1 MNKFI
6 AILFVS
12 LVSWGHSQVKERQ
25 PDSIE
30 FLELNPEDEKNYL
43 ADKLVLEK
51 IWEKLK
57 SGKKYADLTAAEQEI
72 LDNQVESEESY
83 WDIIGGGCSWYCA
96 GGPKEVSASSFLK
109 AQGDNDYSPENA
121 HDLNY
126 EYAWAEGVAGDG
138 IGEYLLY
145 TFEGASPRI
154 TEIKVVNGYVKSETA
169 YKNNSRVKKLKVYYN
184 DQVIGI
190 LNLKD
195 IRGTQSFKFDAIGFA
210 DRANLKEAK
219 DWTLKFEIMEV
230 YKGLKFQDTVIS
242 EIYFDGI
249 DHH

>member
-1 MNKFI
+1 MK
-6 AILFVS
+6 AILFIPFIFFIT
-12 LVSWGHSQVKERQ
+12 LGFSQVKELQ
-25 PDSIE
+25 ADSID
-30 FLELNPEDEKNYL
+30 L
-43 ADKLVLEK
+43 LVLNQEGEK
-51 IWEKLK
+51 LYQAEKDTLANIWSKLK
-57 SGKKYADLTAAEQEI
+57 SGKKYADLNEDEQFL
-72 LDNQVESEESY
+72 LDNQVETDESY

-96 GGPKEVSASSFLK
+96 GGPKEISASSYL
-109 AQGDNDYSPENA
+109 APQGSNEYFPENA

-126 EYAWAEGVAGDG
+126 EYAWAEGVAGYG

-145 TFEGASPRI
+145 TFEGSSPRI
-154 TEIKVVNGYVKSETA
+154 TEIKVVNGYVKSESTF
-169 YKNNSRVKKLKVYYN
+169 KNNSRVKKLKVYYN

-195 IRGTQSFKFDAIGFA
+195 IRGTQSFKFEPIGFA
-210 DRANLKEAK
+210 DRSNLENAK

-230 YKGLKFQDTVIS
+230 YKGLTFQDTVIS

>member
-1 MNKFI
+1 MNFLVS
-6 AILFVS
+6 ILFVS
-12 LVSWGHSQVKERQ
+12 FISWGFSQVKDRQ

-30 FLELNPEDEKNYL
+30 LLALNQQDEKLYH
-43 ADKLVLEK
+43 ADKVVLEK

-57 SGKKYADLTAAEQEI
+57 TGLKYADLSKEEQAL
-72 LDNQVESEESY
+72 LDNQVETEESY

-96 GGPKEVSASSFLK
+96 GGPKEVSASSFLV
-109 AQGDNDYSPENA
+109 AQGENEYYPENA

-126 EYAWAEGVAGDG
+126 EYAWAEGVAGYG

-154 TEIKVVNGYVKSETA
+154 TEIKVVNGAVLNEET
-169 YKNNSRVKKLKVYYN
+169 YKNNARVKKLKISYN
-184 DQVIGI
+184 DEVIAI

-210 DRANLKEAK
+210 DRTNLKNAK
-219 DWTLKFEIMEV
+219 DWTLKFEILEV
-230 YKGLKFQDTVIS
+230 YKGLKFQNTVIS

>member
-1 MNKFI
+1 MYKILTIIFVFFI
-6 AILFVS
+6 A
-12 LVSWGHSQVKERQ
+12 WGNSQNMERQ

-30 FLELNPEDEKNYL
+30 LLELNQEDEKNYI

-51 IWEKLK
+51 IWDKLK
-57 SGKKYADLTAAEQEI
+57 SGKKYADLSQKEQEI

-96 GGPKEVSASSFLK
+96 GGPKEVTASSFLK
-109 AQGDNDYSPENA
+109 AQGEYDYSPENA

-126 EYAWAEGVAGDG
+126 EYAWAEGATGNG

-145 TFEGASPRI
+145 TFEGPAPRI
-154 TEIKVVNGYVKSETA
+154 TEIKVVNGYVKNEEA
-169 YKNNSRVKKLKVYYN
+169 YKNNARVKKLKVYYN
-184 DQVIGI
+184 DEVIGI

-195 IRGTQSFKFDAIGFA
+195 IRGTQSFKFDAIGFT
-210 DRANLKEAK
+210 DRTDLQNAK
-219 DWTLKFEIMEV
+219 DWTLKFEIIEV

>member
-1 MNKFI
+1 MNKFTS
-6 AILFVS
+6 ILFVFFIS
-12 LVSWGHSQVKERQ
+12 FGFSQVKELQ
-25 PDSIE
+25 ANSIE
-30 FLELNPEDEKNYL
+30 MLELNQEDEKLYN
-43 ADKLVLEK
+43 ADKVVLEK

-57 SGKKYADLTAAEQEI
+57 TGLKYADLSKDEQML
-72 LDNQVESEESY
+72 LDNQVETEESY

-96 GGPKEVSASSFLK
+96 GGPKAVSASSFLK
-109 AQGDNDYSPENA
+109 ALGDNDYSPENA

-126 EYAWAEGVAGDG
+126 EYEWAEGVAGYG

-145 TFEGASPRI
+145 TFEGTSPRI
-154 TEIKVVNGYVKSETA
+154 TEIKIVNGSVKSEMA
-169 YKNNSRVKKLKVYYN
+169 YKNNSRVKKLKVYYS

-195 IRGTQSFKFDAIGFA
+195 IRGTQTFKFDAIGIA
-210 DRANLKEAK
+210 DRANLKDAK

-230 YKGLKFQDTVIS
+230 YKGLKFQDTIIS